1 MKIKELIKANYKHII
16 CIAITIIFA
25 MCAFIF
31 PYFFPRLI
39 ESCRDFGTSIAYWFC
54 QLFEINHKISPSI
67 INYSETPLTLPG
79 FPNDYNSFTLKWQEY
94 WQLFVTKAN
103 VASYFKAIAHVLI
116 TLSKFLV
123 IILPLVIVSKLGFK
137 RYLTNENNDYN
148 KDSKPL
154 IAFKKFERLVYL
166 PVKNWLISLVA

>member
-1 MKIKELIKANYKHII
+1 MKIKEFIKANYRHII
-16 CIAITIIFA
+16 YIAITIIFA

-54 QLFEINHKISPSI
+54 QLFELYHKISPSI

-103 VASYFKAIAHVLI
+103 VMEA
-116 TLSKFLV
+116 LSLFVIKMISIICTRLV
-123 IILPLVIVSKLGFK
+123 ICLQ
-137 RYLTNENNDYN
+137 
-148 KDSKPL
+148 
-154 IAFKKFERLVYL
+154 
-166 PVKNWLISLVA
+166 